1 MWACLPFIYL
11 LNSFLPSSYF
21 WKVNILAVW
30 GKFKIL
36 LQLCFFQWGNTIHSF
51 PPADD
56 WVNKIAHHHDIF
68 WHDTQ
73 LIAIDNDMNELEP
86 PEKLNYDRMRGNWRD
101 YSGTSVGT
109 NQNNNWTITRQK
121 AIYWSELWHGKTLGG
136 DSSTEHWIKPG
147 SCFILL
153 TKCFSV
159 FRIKML
165 YKTPLNI
172 DKGIKCLV
180 YVSATEVEKFLPHFE
195 KTDIRLY
202 KPPWHLHI
210 LRSHFSILSGFL
222 WPRGSVSPI

>member
-1 MWACLPFIYL
+1 MWNKCYLAFYWRAIALTVKKRGRVWHLCGCLVSSRFQMWACLPFIYL

-136 DSSTEHWIKPG
+136 DSSTEHWITRFLFHFVDKM
-147 SCFILL
+147 F
-153 TKCFSV
+153 FS
-159 FRIKML
+159 F
-165 YKTPLNI
+165 
-172 DKGIKCLV
+172 
-180 YVSATEVEKFLPHFE
+180 
-195 KTDIRLY
+195 
-202 KPPWHLHI
+202 
-210 LRSHFSILSGFL
+210 
-222 WPRGSVSPI
+222 